1 MSSAAIVGAASP
13 TAPPEPT
20 GTPAPTPTKTPKP
33 TKSPPPSATPR
44 PSPSSAVV
52 ATTYKV
58 KSGDTLYGIS
68 IRFHTSVKAIQEL
81 NNLTGTTLHIGQVLK
96 IP

>member
-1 MSSAAIVGAASP
+1 
-13 TAPPEPT
+13 
-20 GTPAPTPTKTPKP
+20 
-33 TKSPPPSATPR
+33 
-44 PSPSSAVV
+44 
-52 ATTYKV
+52 V

-68 IRFHTSVKAIQEL
+68 IRFHTSVNAIQQL